1 MTGPCRLEIDVPA
14 VSFEVPAGT
23 DILTVP
29 KPPAALADPAGAIAQ
44 ALATPTGTP
53 PMADVIRDARPDKAP
68 AQRTAVVVVSDQ
80 TRPDVPYA
88 GEASILRP
96 LLRALEAQGLMP
108 QNIVVLV
115 ATGTHRA
122 TTDAEK
128 RRLYGDDVLAR
139 YPIID
144 HSATDRDVLRFVTT
158 TDSGTDVL
166 INKRYLDADV
176 KILTGEIKPHFMAG
190 FSGGRKA
197 ICPGLANLETLQKFH
212 SPQFL
217 EDPGATNLS
226 LDANPCHREATEV
239 AERVGADF
247 LINVTM
253 NEDKELTGVYAGD
266 WRLAFERATASLAE
280 AVSVPVAVPYEML
293 ITIDSTIDHYQAAKA
308 AIGALPILV
317 DGGTLIQVAN
327 SSDGVG
333 AAEYAHELALLSSLP
348 CPRDYIAALFQRPSV
363 QKDQWEVEMWCKVL
377 EKVGG
382 PAGLI
387 YCTNGIGAGDL
398 EKLPLTSGYAYSG
411 ESALGPMVEK
421 AIQRVA
427 AAWQQR
433 LGRPPRLGLIRDGA
447 HAIPVLRDAR

>member
-1 MTGPCRLEIDVPA
+1 MAGPRRMEFDVPA
-14 VSFEVPAGT
+14 VSFEVPEGT
-23 DILTVP
+23 DILNVP
-29 KPPAALADPAGAIAQ
+29 RPPEALPNPADAVARALAAPI
-44 ALATPTGTP
+44 GTAP
-53 PMADVIRDARPDKAP
+53 LSEVIQTACPDKAP
-68 AQRTAVVVVSDQ
+68 AQRTAVVVVSDM
-80 TRPDVPYA
+80 TRPEVPYT
-88 GEASILRP
+88 GEASILHP
-96 LLRALEAQGLMP
+96 VLRTLEAQGLRP
-108 QNIVVLV
+108 QNIVILV

-128 RRLYGDDVLAR
+128 RRLYGDDVHAR

-144 HSATDRDVLRFVTT
+144 HDATDRDFLRLVATT
-158 TDSGTDVL
+158 ASGTDVL
-166 INKRYLDADV
+166 INQRYLDADV

-226 LDANPCHREATEV
+226 LDANPCHREAMEV
-239 AERVGADF
+239 AQRVGADF
-247 LINVTM
+247 LVNVTM

-266 WRLAFERATASLAE
+266 WRLAFERATESLAE
-280 AVSVPVAVPYEML
+280 AVSVPVTAPYEVL

-327 SSDGVG
+327 SSDGIG
-333 AAEYAHELALLSSLP
+333 ATEYAHELALLSSLP
-348 CPRDYIAALFQRPSV
+348 CPRDYITALFKRPSV

-382 PAGLI
+382 PSGLI
-387 YCTNGIGAGDL
+387 YCTNGISPGDL

-421 AIQRVA
+421 VVGRAVA
-427 AAWQQR
+427 GWQQR
-433 LGRPPRLGLIRDGA
+433 LGRSPRIGLIRDGA
-447 HAIPVLRDAR
+447 HAIPVLREPQ

>member
-1 MTGPCRLEIDVPA
+1 MAGHIRVQVDVPA
-14 VSFEVPAGT
+14 VSFEVPAYT
-23 DILTVP
+23 DILSVP
-29 KPPAALADPAGAIAQ
+29 SPPTALSDPAAAVAQ
-44 ALATPTGTP
+44 ALDAPIGT
-53 PMADVIRDARPDKAP
+53 ASLAEVIRTACPDKAP
-68 AQRTAVVVVSDQ
+68 EQRTAVVVVSDM
-80 TRPDVPYA
+80 TRPDVPYT
-88 GEASILRP
+88 GEASILHP
-96 LLRALEAQGLMP
+96 LLQTLEAQGVLP

-128 RRLYGDDVLAR
+128 RRLYGGDVRER

-144 HSATDRDVLRFVTT
+144 HSATDRDFLRLVATT
-158 TDSGTDVL
+158 ASGTDVL
-166 INKRYLDADV
+166 INKRYLDADI

-226 LDANPCHREATEV
+226 LDANPCHREAMEV

-253 NEDKELTGVYAGD
+253 NEEKELTGVFAGD
-266 WRLAFERATASLAE
+266 WRLAFERATESLAE
-280 AVSVPVAVPYEML
+280 DVSVPVTGPYEVL

-317 DGGTLIQVAN
+317 EGGTLIQVAN

-333 AAEYAHELALLSSLP
+333 AAEYAHELELLSSLP
-348 CPRDYIAALFQRPSV
+348 CPRDYIAALFKRQSV
-363 QKDQWEVEMWCKVL
+363 KKDQWEVEMWCKVL

-382 PAGLI
+382 PSGLI
-387 YCTNGIGAGDL
+387 YCTNGISPGDL

-411 ESALGPMVEK
+411 ESALGPMVEQ
-421 AIQRVA
+421 AVRRTVS
-427 AAWQQR
+427 AWQQR
-433 LGRPPRLGLIRDGA
+433 LGRAPRLGLIRDGA
-447 HAIPVLRDAR
+447 HAIPVLRAGQ

>member
-1 MTGPCRLEIDVPA
+1 MAGPCRIKVDVPA
-14 VSFEVPAGT
+14 VSFEVPEGT
-23 DILTVP
+23 DILHVPRPLSALTDPFSAVARALAAPIGTVP
-29 KPPAALADPAGAIAQ
+29 LAE
-44 ALATPTGTP
+44 
-53 PMADVIRDARPDKAP
+53 VIRTACPDKAP
-68 AQRTAVVVVSDQ
+68 GQRTAVVVVSDQ
-80 TRPDVPYA
+80 TRPEVPYT
-88 GEASILRP
+88 GEASILHP
-96 LLRALEAQGLMP
+96 VLRTLEAQGLRR

-122 TTDAEK
+122 TTEEEK
-128 RRLYGDDVLAR
+128 RHLYGDDVYTR

-144 HSATDRDVLRFVTT
+144 HNATDRAFLRLVATT
-158 TDSGTDVL
+158 ASGTDVL
-166 INKRYLDADV
+166 INQRYLDADI

-226 LDANPCHREATEV
+226 LDANPCHREAMEV
-239 AERVGADF
+239 AQRVGADF

-253 NEDKELTGVYAGD
+253 NEEKELTGVYAGD
-266 WRLAFERATASLAE
+266 WRLAFERATESLAE
-280 AVSVPVAVPYEML
+280 AVSVPVSEPYELL

-333 AAEYAHELALLSSLP
+333 AQEYAHELALLSSLP
-348 CPRDYIAALFQRPSV
+348 RPRDYIEALFRRPSV

-382 PAGLI
+382 PSGLV
-387 YCTNGIGAGDL
+387 YCTNGINPGDL

-411 ESALGPMVEK
+411 ESVLGPMVEK
-421 AIQRVA
+421 SIGRTT
-427 AAWQQR
+427 AAWQKR
-433 LGRPPRLGLIRDGA
+433 LGRLPRLGLIRDGA
-447 HAIPVLRDAR
+447 HAIPFLRAPQ